1 MSLISV
7 GKKIGD
13 LDIRL
18 GIPPSKSQFSVNDTN
33 KRFDYNNKTTN
44 RDSIFNRFRS
54 GITQSGGFAR
64 PTQFLVTVD
73 GPKGS
78 ALGNVGI
85 YNDTQ
90 SLDQVA
96 RLHKSA
102 KLSDAIKTNLQ
113 LRMDLFCSNVSIP
126 DKTITDD
133 VNEQY
138 YGPKRAMA
146 KNVQYGDVTLEFYTS
161 VNYEE
166 RLFFEAWQNS
176 IIDPISHNVGYYDD
190 YATPCM
196 ITITPLTKTFTAAL
210 ANFEPSGDPGR
221 DRQELRK
228 SLGDQSGFSSYQ
240 VQMYEVWP
248 KSIAAT
254 PLSYGASNEFVKTSV
269 TFTYRNYA
277 TTAWNFLAKNNTEE
291 FKTLNR
297 MEYRTNTTNIQGS
310 FLDNLPF
317 GIGNEIGRAGRQ
329 VYETIKKN
337 IPIGRVTGGSVFQKV
352 FQTLKL
358 YETYFINNIRSEN
371 EYTINESA

>member
-54 GITQSGGFAR
+54 GITQAGGFAR

-248 KSIAAT
+248 KIIAAT
-254 PLSYGASNEFVKTSV
+254 PLSYDATNQFVKTSV

-337 IPIGRVTGGSVFQKV
+337 IPIGRVTGGSVFPKG
-352 FQTLKL
+352 LPDPK
-358 YETYFINNIRSEN
+358 IIRNIF
-371 EYTINESA
+371 Y

>member
-18 GIPPSKSQFSVNDTN
+18 GIPPSKAQFSTREANNRISANNATSN
-33 KRFDYNNKTTN
+33 YNSVYNV
-44 RDSIFNRFRS
+44 FRS
-54 GITQSGGFAR
+54 GITQAGGFAR

-78 ALGNVGI
+78 ILGDTAI
-85 YNDTQ
+85 YNDMQ
-90 SLDQVA
+90 SKNQAA
-96 RLHKSA
+96 RLEKSA
-102 KLSDAIKTNLQ
+102 KLSNAIKKNLQ
-113 LRMDLFCSNVSIP
+113 LRMDIFCSNVSIP
-126 DKTITDD
+126 GKTITDD
-133 VNEQY
+133 VNETY

-146 KNVQYGDVTLEFYTS
+146 KSVQYDEVTLEFYTS
-161 VNYEE
+161 INYEE

-176 IIDPISHNVGYYDD
+176 IVDPISHNVGYYDD

-210 ANFEPSGDPGR
+210 ANFQPSGDPGR
-221 DRQELRK
+221 DRQEIRK

-248 KSIAAT
+248 KTIAAT
-254 PLSYGASNEFVKTSV
+254 PLSYDAVNQIVKTSV

-277 TTAWNFLAKNNTEE
+277 TTAWNFLAKDNTEE
-291 FKTLNR
+291 FNTLNR
-297 MEYRTNTTNIQGS
+297 LEYRTNTTAIQGNL
-310 FLDNLPF
+310 LDNLPF

-337 IPIGRVTGGSVFQKV
+337 LPVGRVTGGRVFPKG
-352 FQTLKL
+352 LPDPK
-358 YETYFINNIRSEN
+358 IIRDIF
-371 EYTINESA
+371 Y

>member
-18 GIPPSKSQFSVNDTN
+18 GIPPSKAQFSTRETN
-33 KRFDYNNKTTN
+33 NRISANNATSNYNSVYNV
-44 RDSIFNRFRS
+44 FRS
-54 GITQSGGFAR
+54 GITQAGGFAR

-78 ALGNVGI
+78 ILGDTAI
-85 YNDTQ
+85 YNDMQ
-90 SLDQVA
+90 SKNQAA
-96 RLHKSA
+96 RLEKSA
-102 KLSDAIKTNLQ
+102 KLSNAIKKNLQ
-113 LRMDLFCSNVSIP
+113 LRMDIFCSNVSIP
-126 DKTITDD
+126 GKTITDD
-133 VNEQY
+133 VNETY

-146 KNVQYGDVTLEFYTS
+146 KSVQYDEVTLEFYTS
-161 VNYEE
+161 INYEE

-176 IIDPISHNVGYYDD
+176 IVDPISHNVGYYDD

-210 ANFEPSGDPGR
+210 ANFQPSGDPGR
-221 DRQELRK
+221 DRQEIRK

-248 KSIAAT
+248 KTIAAT
-254 PLSYGASNEFVKTSV
+254 PLSYDAVNQIVKTSV

-277 TTAWNFLAKNNTEE
+277 TTAWNFLAKDNTEE
-291 FKTLNR
+291 FNTLNR
-297 MEYRTNTTNIQGS
+297 LEYRTNTTAIQGNL
-310 FLDNLPF
+310 LDNLPF

-337 IPIGRVTGGSVFQKV
+337 LPVGRVTGGRVFPKG
-352 FQTLKL
+352 LPDPK
-358 YETYFINNIRSEN
+358 IIRDIF
-371 EYTINESA
+371 Y

>member
-18 GIPPSKSQFSVNDTN
+18 GIPPSKPQFSVNDTN

-54 GITQSGGFAR
+54 GITQAGGFAR

-248 KSIAAT
+248 KTIAAT
-254 PLSYGASNEFVKTSV
+254 PLSYDASNQFVKTSV

-337 IPIGRVTGGSVFQKV
+337 IPIGRVTGGSVFPKG
-352 FQTLKL
+352 LPDPK
-358 YETYFINNIRSEN
+358 IIRNIF
-371 EYTINESA
+371 Y

>member
-113 LRMDLFCSNVSIP
+113 
-126 DKTITDD
+126 
-133 VNEQY
+133 
-138 YGPKRAMA
+138 
-146 KNVQYGDVTLEFYTS
+146 FYTS

-248 KSIAAT
+248 KTIAAT
-254 PLSYGASNEFVKTSV
+254 PLSYDATNQFVKTSV

-291 FKTLNR
+291 FKTLDR

-337 IPIGRVTGGSVFQKV
+337 IPIGRVTGGSVFPKG
-352 FQTLKL
+352 LPDPK
-358 YETYFINNIRSEN
+358 IIRNIF
-371 EYTINESA
+371 Y

>member
-73 GPKGS
+73 GPKGML
-78 ALGNVGI
+78 ANNMI
-85 YNDTQ
+85 YPDLRAKAQ
-90 SLDQVA
+90 GS
-96 RLHKSA
+96 RMYKSA
-102 KLSDAIKTNLQ
+102 SLSYAIKESMKY
-113 LRMDLFCSNVSIP
+113 RMDLFCSNVSIP

-176 IIDPISHNVGYYDD
+176 IIDPYSHNVGYYDD

-228 SLGDQSGFSSYQ
+228 SLGDNSGFSSYQ

-248 KSIAAT
+248 KTIAAT
-254 PLSYGASNEFVKTSV
+254 PLSYDAVNQIVKTSV

-277 TTAWNFLAKNNTEE
+277 TTAWNFLAKDNTEE
-291 FKTLNR
+291 FNTLNR

-337 IPIGRVTGGSVFQKV
+337 LPIGRVTGGSEFTKGLPDPKIIQ
-352 FQTLKL
+352 
-358 YETYFINNIRSEN
+358 NIF
-371 EYTINESA
+371 Y

>member
-18 GIPPSKSQFSVNDTN
+18 GIPPSKPQFSVRETN
-33 KRFDYNNKTTN
+33 NRISANNATSNYNSVYNV
-44 RDSIFNRFRS
+44 FRS
-54 GITQSGGFAR
+54 GITQAGGFAR

-78 ALGNVGI
+78 ILGDTAV
-85 YNDTQ
+85 YNDIQ
-90 SLDQVA
+90 SKNQAA
-96 RLHKSA
+96 RLDKSA
-102 KLSDAIKTNLQ
+102 KLSNAIKTNLQ
-113 LRMDLFCSNVSIP
+113 LRMDIFCSNVSIP
-126 DKTITDD
+126 GKTITDD
-133 VNEQY
+133 VNETY

-146 KNVQYGDVTLEFYTS
+146 KSVQYDEVTLEFYTS
-161 VNYEE
+161 INYEE

-176 IIDPISHNVGYYDD
+176 IVDPISHNVGYYDD

-196 ITITPLTKTFTAAL
+196 ITITPLTKTFMAAL
-210 ANFEPSGDPGR
+210 SNFTPSGDPGR

-228 SLGDQSGFSSYQ
+228 SLGDTSGFSSYQ

-248 KSIAAT
+248 KTIAAT
-254 PLSYGASNEFVKTSV
+254 PLSYDATNQFVKTSV

-291 FKTLNR
+291 FKTLDR

-317 GIGNEIGRAGRQ
+317 GIGNE
-329 VYETIKKN
+329 
-337 IPIGRVTGGSVFQKV
+337 
-352 FQTLKL
+352 
-358 YETYFINNIRSEN
+358 
-371 EYTINESA
+371 

>member
-18 GIPPSKSQFSVNDTN
+18 GIPPSKPQFSVNDTN

-54 GITQSGGFAR
+54 GITQAGGFAR

-248 KSIAAT
+248 KTVAAT
-254 PLSYGASNEFVKTSV
+254 PLSYDATNQFVKTSV

-337 IPIGRVTGGSVFQKV
+337 IPIGRVTGGSVFPKG
-352 FQTLKL
+352 LPDPK
-358 YETYFINNIRSEN
+358 IIRNIF
-371 EYTINESA
+371 Y

>member
-248 KSIAAT
+248 KTIAAT
-254 PLSYGASNEFVKTSV
+254 PLSYDATNQFVKTSV

-291 FKTLNR
+291 FKTLDR

-337 IPIGRVTGGSVFQKV
+337 IPIGRVTGGSVFPKG
-352 FQTLKL
+352 LPDPK
-358 YETYFINNIRSEN
+358 IIRDIF
-371 EYTINESA
+371 Y

>member
-54 GITQSGGFAR
+54 GITQAGGFAR

-248 KSIAAT
+248 KTIAAT
-254 PLSYGASNEFVKTSV
+254 PLSYGATNEFVKTSV

-291 FKTLNR
+291 FKTLDR

-337 IPIGRVTGGSVFQKV
+337 LPIGRVTGGSVFPKG
-352 FQTLKL
+352 LPDPK
-358 YETYFINNIRSEN
+358 IIRNIF
-371 EYTINESA
+371 Y

>member
-18 GIPPSKSQFSVNDTN
+18 GIPPSKPQFSVRETN
-33 KRFDYNNKTTN
+33 NRISANNATSNYNSVYNV
-44 RDSIFNRFRS
+44 FRS
-54 GITQSGGFAR
+54 GITQAGGFAR

-78 ALGNVGI
+78 VLGDTAV
-85 YNDTQ
+85 YNDIQ
-90 SLDQVA
+90 SKNQAA
-96 RLHKSA
+96 RLAKSA
-102 KLSDAIKTNLQ
+102 KLSNAIKTNLQ
-113 LRMDLFCSNVSIP
+113 LRMDIFCSNVSIP
-126 DKTITDD
+126 GKTITDD
-133 VNEQY
+133 VNETY

-146 KNVQYGDVTLEFYTS
+146 KSVQYDEVTLEFYTS
-161 VNYEE
+161 INYEE

-176 IIDPISHNVGYYDD
+176 IVDPISHNVGYYDD

-221 DRQELRK
+221 DRQEIRK

-254 PLSYGASNEFVKTSV
+254 PLSYGASNEIVKTSV

-291 FKTLNR
+291 FKTLDR

-337 IPIGRVTGGSVFQKV
+337 IPIGRVTGGSVFPKG
-352 FQTLKL
+352 LPDPK
-358 YETYFINNIRSEN
+358 IIRNIF
-371 EYTINESA
+371 Y

>member
-54 GITQSGGFAR
+54 GITQAGGFAR

-248 KSIAAT
+248 KTIAAT
-254 PLSYGASNEFVKTSV
+254 PLSYDASNQFVKTSV

-291 FKTLNR
+291 FKTLDR

-337 IPIGRVTGGSVFQKV
+337 IPIGRVTGGSVFPKG
-352 FQTLKL
+352 LPDPK
-358 YETYFINNIRSEN
+358 IIRNIF
-371 EYTINESA
+371 Y

>member
-18 GIPPSKSQFSVNDTN
+18 GIPPSKAQFSVRETN
-33 KRFDYNNKTTN
+33 NRISANNATSNYNSVYNV
-44 RDSIFNRFRS
+44 FRS

-78 ALGNVGI
+78 VLGNIGI
-85 YNDTQ
+85 YNDYQ
-90 SLDQVA
+90 SLDQAA
-96 RLHKSA
+96 RLQKSA
-102 KLSDAIKTNLQ
+102 KLADSIKNNLQ

-126 DKTITDD
+126 GKTITDD
-133 VNEQY
+133 VNETY
-138 YGPKRAMA
+138 YGPKRAIA
-146 KNVQYGDVTLEFYTS
+146 KNVQYDEVTLEFYTS

-176 IIDPISHNVGYYDD
+176 IVDPISHNVGYYDD

-221 DRQELRK
+221 DRQEIRK

-248 KSIAAT
+248 KTIAAT
-254 PLSYGASNEFVKTSV
+254 PLSYDAVNQIVKTSV

-277 TTAWNFLAKNNTEE
+277 TTAWNFLARSSTEE
-291 FKTLNR
+291 FSTLNR
-297 MEYRTNTTNIQGS
+297 LEYRTNTSAIQGS
-310 FLDNLPF
+310 LLDNLPF
-317 GIGNEIGRAGRQ
+317 GLGNEIGRAGRQ

-337 IPIGRVTGGSVFQKV
+337 LPIGRVTGGRVFPKG
-352 FQTLKL
+352 LPDPK
-358 YETYFINNIRSEN
+358 IIRDIF
-371 EYTINESA
+371 Y